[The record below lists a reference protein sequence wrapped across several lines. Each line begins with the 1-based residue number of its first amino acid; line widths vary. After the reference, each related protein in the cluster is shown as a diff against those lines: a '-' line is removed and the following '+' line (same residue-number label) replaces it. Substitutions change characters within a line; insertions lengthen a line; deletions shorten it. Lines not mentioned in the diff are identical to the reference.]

1 LNLADVL
8 RSLGVSKA
16 MNTGERSQLIFSA
29 GADLSARL
37 ASIRGPFGA
46 GSSRV
51 AMLLISLGVGTMV
64 IALSITIASLGVIT
78 TFVTGGVFFLPLVL
92 GGSAAV
98 NALVRLEREC
108 HIAGDRATSSRIM
121 ASERIPIDSD
131 SLRRFEP
138 TEQEVDTIS
147 ARVVKRVA
155 LACTDGR
162 YEPVASVL
170 ALDLPAIRSG
180 SIKIRKSQLFAI
192 RLGILTTFIGLM
204 IGLYDIVP
212 LLRDVNTSNKTQA
225 INTLVQEMATAFG
238 GSVAGLFA
246 ATLLQIITGIT
257 EKREG
262 DLLSA
267 VETAILAVQTYF
279 YNATR
284 KEPLIRSMDALGTEI
299 NSFRR
304 SLDEGR
310 VEIDRAARHVA
321 MEIRGQDDILRER
334 QEELSRG
341 RDAFADLVSSQ
352 TQAISTLEDGLRR
365 ASERIAA
372 DFRGW
377 LDAEVQ
383 ATSARLVASGLAE
396 GKTALAEHA
405 KAIET
410 ALLATGKVMSHD
422 LLEQATQTLAR
433 TENAQR
439 RTRELLV
446 IVFVAIATIA
456 LGQLALLI
464 WLVVH

>member
-1 LNLADVL
+1 LSPSDVL
-8 RSLGVSKA
+8 RLLGISKA
-16 MNTGERSQLIFSA
+16 INVSEVSQLILSA
-29 GADLSARL
+29 GADLRVRL
-37 ASIRGPFGA
+37 ASIRGAFGA

-51 AMLLISLGVGTMV
+51 AMLLISLAAGLMAV
-64 IALSITIASLGVIT
+64 ALSITAASLGVIT
-78 TFVTGGVFFLPLVL
+78 AFVTGGVFFLPLIL
-92 GGSAAV
+92 GGAAAV
-98 NALVRLEREC
+98 NALVRLDREC
-108 HIAGDRATSSRIM
+108 DIAGDRATSTRIM
-121 ASERIPIDSD
+121 ASERVPIDSD

-138 TEQEVDTIS
+138 TEQEVGTIS

-155 LACTDGR
+155 LACTEGR

-204 IGLYDIVP
+204 VGLYDIVP
-212 LLRDVNTSNKTQA
+212 LLRDVNINNKTQA

-284 KEPLIRSMDALGTEI
+284 KEPLIRSMDALATEI

-304 SLDEGR
+304 TLDEGR

-341 RDAFADLVSSQ
+341 RDAFASLVSSQ
-352 TQAISTLEDGLRR
+352 TQAISALEDGLRR
-365 ASERIAA
+365 ASARIAA

-377 LDAEVQ
+377 LDAEVR
-383 ATSARLVASGLAE
+383 ATSARLLASGLTE

-410 ALLATGKVMSHD
+410 ALLATGKVMSAD
-422 LLEQATQTLAR
+422 LLEQATQALER
-433 TENAQR
+433 TENTQR

-446 IVFVAIATIA
+446 IVSVAIATIG
-456 LGQLALLI
+456 LGQFALTI
-464 WLVVH
+464 WLVAH